1 MNLDE
6 FKLKHEF
13 NNINSEA
20 YTNMSVAI
28 EKWVIKENVRLS
40 KVKISHKEY
49 IKKSLWEPI
58 LNLAI
63 KCNPSL
69 QMYLTM

>member
-6 FKLKHEF
+6 FKEKYEF
-13 NNINSEA
+13 NVNSKT
-20 YTNMSVAI
+20 YTNMSDAI
-28 EKWVIKENVRLS
+28 EEWVKKENVSLS
-40 KVKISHKEY
+40 KVNISHKKY